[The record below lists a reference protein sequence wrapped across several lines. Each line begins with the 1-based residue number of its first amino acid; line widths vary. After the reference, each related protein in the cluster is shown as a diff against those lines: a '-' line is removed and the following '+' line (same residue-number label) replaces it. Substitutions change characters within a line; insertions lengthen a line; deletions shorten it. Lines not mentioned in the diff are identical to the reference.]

1 MAAPATPTASRAG
14 DAAMN
19 IALPAEGT
27 DLSPY
32 LPDEHGLFFIYYF
45 KEDGSRTKDP
55 AEAHWTWRSYQI
67 TDMRARKEIGAEL
80 ALPAPVRDAFLSP
93 SHGCQI
99 DFEDDFLYGDLPDL
113 RHDFAEARGLTHFRF
128 AFNDRMLVGARKQPL
143 ESVDKVRKLVEGGT
157 RKFRTPS
164 ELIEAVMGQS
174 LDGMAA
180 ELDKMGDT
188 LDGIEDRIV
197 CDAWHNERQALV
209 DARRQLVL
217 IHRQMATLT
226 NLFRHLDHS
235 HRNELPDPINDM
247 ATRLSHRAHT
257 LHHDGEQLQARTR
270 LLQDELMAKL
280 TEQSNQLLYILSVMT
295 AVLLPMTI
303 ISGLFGMNVGGLPL
317 VDTPHGF
324 WVVTAISV
332 VIAAIVYKIVRR
344 LGRV

>member
-1 MAAPATPTASRAG
+1 
-14 DAAMN
+14 MN

-32 LPDEHGLFFIYYF
+32 LPDEHGLFFIYHF
-45 KEDGSRTKDP
+45 NADGLRTKDP
-55 AEAHWTWRSYQI
+55 AEARWTWRSYQI
-67 TDMRARKEIGAEL
+67 SDMRARQEIGAEQ

-93 SHGCQI
+93 SHGCHI
-99 DFEDDFLYGDLPDL
+99 DFEEDFLYGDLPDL
-113 RHDFAEARGLTHFRF
+113 RHDFSEARGLSHFRF
-128 AFNDRMLVGARKQPL
+128 AFNETMLVGARKQPL
-143 ESVDKVRKLVEGGT
+143 ESVDNIRKAVESGT
-157 RKFRTPS
+157 RKFRTPG

-174 LDGMAA
+174 LDGMSS
-180 ELDKMGDT
+180 ELDRLGDT

-197 CDAWHNERQALV
+197 CDAWHSERQALV
-209 DARRQLVL
+209 EARRQLVV

-235 HRNELPDPINDM
+235 HRNDLPDPINDM
-247 ATRLSHRAHT
+247 AARLSHRAHM
-257 LHHDGEQLQARTR
+257 LNHDGEQLQGRTR

-317 VDTPHGF
+317 VDTPLGF
-324 WVVTAISV
+324 WTVTAISMAV
-332 VIAAIVYKIVRR
+332 AGIVFLIVRR

>member
-1 MAAPATPTASRAG
+1 
-14 DAAMN
+14 MN
-19 IALPAEGT
+19 IAVPNEGT

-32 LPDEHGLFFIYYF
+32 LPDEHGLFFIYHF
-45 KEDGSRTKDP
+45 TADGLRTKDP
-55 AEAHWTWRSYQI
+55 AEARWTWRSYRI
-67 TDMRARKEIGAEL
+67 TDMRARKEIGAEQS
-80 ALPAPVRDAFLSP
+80 LPALVREAFLSP
-93 SHGCQI
+93 SQGCHI

-128 AFNDRMLVGARKQPL
+128 AFNETMLIGARKQPL
-143 ESVDKVRKLVEGGT
+143 ESVDKIRKLVESGA
-157 RKFRTPS
+157 RKFRSPA

-174 LDGMAA
+174 LDGMAV
-180 ELDKMGDT
+180 ELGKMGDT

-197 CDAWHNERQALV
+197 CDAWHSERQALV
-209 DARRQLVL
+209 DARRHLVI

-235 HRNELPDPINDM
+235 HRDDLPDPINDM
-247 ATRLSHRAHT
+247 AARLSHRAHT

-317 VDTPHGF
+317 VGTPLGF
-324 WVVTAISV
+324 WAVTAIS
-332 VIAAIVYKIVRR
+332 IAFAGIVYMIVRR